1 MNGTN
6 TTCVFWDPTLDGGN
20 GAFSTEGGSLL
31 REDDESA
38 VCQFDHLTSFAILL
52 VNHELEYY
60 TSITIVQSYTG
71 KYHSFVAIC
80 IVTSVQHE

>member
-52 VNHELEYY
+52 VNMSLN
-60 TSITIVQSYTG
+60 TTIVVDEHQY
-71 KYHSFVAIC
+71 
-80 IVTSVQHE
+80 IVIIMVPLTRTL